1 MIGFGYVRTPL
12 GQIHYAECGTG
23 EPVLLL
29 HQTPRSWDEYREV
42 LPLLGGTGHRAI
54 AMDTLGFGSS
64 APPPEH
70 TIEAYADGTLALM
83 DALGLDTAAVAGHHT
98 GGVIAVEV
106 AARAP
111 GRVSRLVLSS
121 TPLIDAE
128 ARRRRAGRQTVDHVT
143 EREDGSHLVEL
154 WQGRAGFYP
163 PGRPELLVRFV
174 RDALAAW
181 PDLAG
186 GHRAVGA
193 YRMEDRLG
201 LIRCPVLCV
210 GAAGDPFAFPE
221 LRPLAGRLPGA
232 SVAVIEHGMVPLEFQ
247 AAAFARVVA
256 AFLAGEEFAAALPWQ

>member
-1 MIGFGYVRTPL
+1 MIGFGYARTPL

-42 LPLLGGTGHRAI
+42 LPLLGAGHRAI
-54 AMDTLGFGSS
+54 AMDTLGFGAS
-64 APPPEH
+64 APPAEH
-70 TIEAYADGTLALM
+70 TIEAYADGVLAFM
-83 DALGLDTAAVAGHHT
+83 DALGLETAAVAGHHT

-121 TPLIDAE
+121 TPLVDAE
-128 ARRRRAGRQTVDHVT
+128 ARRRREGRPQVDHVT

-154 WQGRAGFYP
+154 WAGRAGFYP
-163 PGRPELLVRFV
+163 PGRPDLLARFV
-174 RDALAAW
+174 RDALAAR
-181 PDLAG
+181 PGLAG
-186 GHRAVGA
+186 GHRAVAA

-210 GAAGDPFAFPE
+210 GADDDPFAFPE
-221 LRPLAGRLPGA
+221 LRPLADRLGA
-232 SVAVIEHGMVPLEFQ
+232 PTAVIAGGMVPLEYR
-247 AAAFARVVA
+247 AAEFARVVGT
-256 AFLAGEEFAAALPWQ
+256 FLAGGEFAIP

>member
-1 MIGFGYVRTPL
+1 MMERVIGFGYAPTPY
-12 GQIHYAECGTG
+12 GQIHYAECGSG

-42 LPLLGGTGHRAI
+42 LPLLGARWRAI
-54 AMDTLGFGSS
+54 AMDTLGFGAS

-70 TIEAYADGTLALM
+70 TIEAYADGVLALL
-83 DALGLDTAAVAGHHT
+83 DALRLDSVALAGHHT

-111 GRVSRLVLSS
+111 GRVRKLVLSS

-128 ARRRRAGRQTVDHVT
+128 GRRRRAGRPLVDHVT
-143 EREDGSHLVEL
+143 ERQDGSHLTEL
-154 WQGRAGFYP
+154 WAGRAPFYP
-163 PGRPELLVRFV
+163 PGRPDLLARFV

-181 PDLAG
+181 PDVGG
-186 GHRAVGA
+186 GHRAVAA

-210 GAAGDPFAFPE
+210 GAARDPFAFPE
-221 LRPLAGRLPGA
+221 LRPLADRLPGA
-232 SVAVIEHGMVPLEFQ
+232 SVEVIADGMVPLEYQ
-247 AAAFARVVA
+247 A
-256 AFLAGEEFAAALPWQ
+256 EEFARAVGTFLSG

>member
-42 LPLLGGTGHRAI
+42 LPLLGAGHRAI
-54 AMDTLGFGSS
+54 AMDTLGFGAS

-70 TIEAYADGTLALM
+70 TIEAYADGVLALM

-98 GGVIAVEV
+98 GGVIGVEV

-111 GRVSRLVLSS
+111 GRVTRLVLSS
-121 TPLIDAE
+121 TPLMDAE
-128 ARRRRAGRQTVDHVT
+128 ARRRRLGRPVVDHVT
-143 EREDGSHLVEL
+143 EREDGSHLMEL
-154 WQGRAGFYP
+154 WVGRAGFYP
-163 PGRPELLVRFV
+163 PSRPDLLARFV

-181 PDLAG
+181 PDLEG
-186 GHRAVGA
+186 GHRAVAA

-210 GAAGDPFAFPE
+210 GAAEDPFAFPE
-221 LRPLAGRLPGA
+221 LRPLTERLPGA
-232 SVAVIEHGMVPLEFQ
+232 SVTVIPHGMVPLEFQ
-247 AAAFARVVA
+247 AAEFARVVRS
-256 AFLAGEEFAAALPWQ
+256 FLAGEEF

>member
-1 MIGFGYVRTPL
+1 MVHVIELGYARTPL

-42 LPLLGGTGHRAI
+42 LPLLGARHRAI
-54 AMDTLGFGSS
+54 AMDTLGFGAS

-70 TIEAYADGTLALM
+70 TIEAYADGVLALM
-83 DALGLDTAAVAGHHT
+83 DALGLDSAAVAGHHT

-121 TPLIDAE
+121 TPLVDAE
-128 ARRRRAGRQTVDHVT
+128 ARRRRSGRPVVDHVT
-143 EREDGSHLVEL
+143 ESEDGSHLLEL
-154 WQGRAGFYP
+154 WAGRAGFYP
-163 PGRPELLVRFV
+163 PDRPDLLARFV
-174 RDALAAW
+174 RDALAAR
-181 PDLAG
+181 PDPGG
-186 GHRAVGA
+186 GHRAVAA

-210 GAAGDPFAFPE
+210 GAARDPHAFPE
-221 LRPLAGRLPGA
+221 LRPLADRLPGA
-232 SVAVIEHGMVPLEFQ
+232 ATAVIPGGMVPLEFQ
-247 AAAFARVVA
+247 AAEFARLVGT
-256 AFLAGEEFAAALPWQ
+256 FLAGEEF